1 MVSVCP
7 WRVMVILITAFSQCT
22 LIIFKF
28 LVVAQWRFPNSQS
41 SVREDFPCCPVFVL
55 RELML
60 KVLLKTD

>member
-1 MVSVCP
+1 MVSAYP
-7 WRVMVILITAFSQCT
+7 WRVMVILITAFNQCT

-28 LVVAQWRFPNSQS
+28 PVVAQWRFPNAQS
-41 SVREDFPCCPVFVL
+41 PEREDLPCRPVSVL